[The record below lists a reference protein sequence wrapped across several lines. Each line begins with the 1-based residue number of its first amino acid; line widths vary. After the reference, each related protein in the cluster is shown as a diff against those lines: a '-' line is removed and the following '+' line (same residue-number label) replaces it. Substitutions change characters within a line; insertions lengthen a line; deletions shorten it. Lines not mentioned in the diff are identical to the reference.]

1 MLINIKKLLSKI
13 FNTKQNYENIKLNK
27 DMLFKDYFM
36 QYLKSLDG
44 ATRSRSYTS
53 TLATA
58 THILNG
64 LGHYRMSEINKVV
77 LMEFI
82 NGFAQKTYTKGKKH
96 SHQYYSQSMIN
107 KVYNLLHG
115 AIKEAAAEDGDQLLR
130 TDFMAN
136 IKKPQSN
143 RMSTEPKPLTDEE
156 INMLS
161 HIVSEIKIINVWIH
175 ILIYTGV
182 RPSEALALK
191 WSDIDYKNKT
201 IKIQRALSYN
211 DFISPDTLER
221 IKPREPV
228 ITNLKNEKQGS
239 RVNYQRRTL
248 KVGDK
253 ILTILKDWEN
263 AVKSDKHLMR
273 LKRKNRTEDYIF
285 SSPSGQFW
293 LYEDYKQ
300 VYERLLKKHGL
311 SVSVYNPYR
320 FRHNCCTRLFR
331 LNVNI
336 KTIQMIMGDNTPDMV
351 MRVYA
356 NLEKDD
362 VLKGSAHYADSLDT
376 ALGVVSKHK

>member
-1 MLINIKKLLSKI
+1 MIIALIKKMLKI
-13 FNTKQNYENIKLNK
+13 NNNTINLKGNRSS
-27 DMLFKDYFM
+27 MLFKDYFM

-44 ATRSRSYTS
+44 ATRSRTYSS

-58 THILNG
+58 SHIISG
-64 LGHYRMSEINKVV
+64 LGNYKMSEINKSV
-77 LMEFI
+77 LMKFI
-82 NGFAQKTYTKGKKH
+82 NSFTQKTYIKGKN
-96 SHQYYSQSMIN
+96 SEPQYYSQSMIN
-107 KVYNLLHG
+107 KVYNLLHA
-115 AIKEAAAEDGDQLLR
+115 AIKEAASEDGEQLLR

-143 RMSTEPKPLTDEE
+143 RMSSEPKPLTDEE

-161 HIVSEIKIINVWIH
+161 HIASEIKIINVWIH

-182 RPSEALALK
+182 RPSEALALM
-191 WSDIDYKNKT
+191 WSDIDYENRT
-201 IKIQRALSYN
+201 IKIQRTLSYN
-211 DFISPDTLER
+211 DFIDPDTLEK

-253 ILTILKDWEN
+253 ILSILKDWEET
-263 AVKSDKHLMR
+263 VKSDKHLMR
-273 LKRKNRTEDYIF
+273 LKRKNGTENYIF
-285 SSPSGQFW
+285 SGSFGQFW

-376 ALGVVSKHK
+376 ALGVVPKDK